1 MTYSKEEIIILN
13 DFYYD
18 KIIGEIL
25 EESTGCRVSEIEI
38 TSLGN
43 DKFAMRVLCEYRGDI
58 LWREITDAAQKLN
71 LPLPAEVLQGV

>member
-38 TSLGN
+38 TPIGN
-43 DKFAMRVLCEYRGDI
+43 DKYAMRVYCEYSGVT
-58 LWREITDAAQKLN
+58 LWREITDTAQKLN
-71 LPLPAEVLQGV
+71 LPLPAEVLQRV